1 MWHDCSESHRADVTA
16 ATAEWG
22 RLYMSCGPSQQLHV
36 VSVLS
41 LPHCLFPCY
50 SLTGFHTLRR
60 TGAGED
66 APAHRSFRPTLKYI
80 WHVDVCLGGISPVS
94 PFHSFLCHSLR
105 VIQPFLPQSLKLS
118 CAGSAGVCG
127 WKDAST
133 SSLSSVLS
141 FCFSPKTSS
150 SLSQLHSVPFPQVK
164 FPTPSPSLSL
174 VYHSHPPP
182 LLACCFPREVNL
194 LSAGSMN
201 SIGLELRPTRFPNIA
216 QVFCIASAYHNPS
229 SSIFSF
235 HCCNT

>member
-1 MWHDCSESHRADVTA
+1 MAHHNS
-16 ATAEWG
+16 
-22 RLYMSCGPSQQLHV
+22 
-36 VSVLS
+36 SVLCLS
-41 LPHCLFPCY
+41 LVCITVYLLCY
-50 SLTGFHTLRR
+50 SLKFSHIKENWSRR
-60 TGAGED
+60 RCSCTPFLQACTEIYLT
-66 APAHRSFRPTLKYI
+66 HRCLFGWNLSSF
-80 WHVDVCLGGISPVS
+80 
-94 PFHSFLCHSLR
+94 PFSFFSFCHSLH

-118 CAGSAGVCG
+118 CAGSARVCG

-182 LLACCFPREVNL
+182 LPACCFPREVNL

-216 QVFCIASAYHNPS
+216 HVFCIASACQNPS
-229 SSIFSF
+229 SSIYSAVIVLQHLVSKKSCAIPEYF
-235 HCCNT
+235 